1 MSQEKKEEI
10 NVLSTV
16 NVHLDGED
24 VVLEVKDNTI
34 LQTLIDEGYDPPF
47 SCTSG
52 VCTTCMAK
60 LNKGSVEMD
69 ENYGLTEEEV
79 EEGYILTCQSR
90 PTSKEVEITYEI

>member
-1 MSQEKKEEI
+1 MNRKKEK
-10 NVLSTV
+10 NVDLLSKV
-16 NVHLDGED
+16 KVSLDGED
-24 VVLEVKDNTI
+24 VELIVKDETI

-79 EEGYILTCQSR
+79 KEGYILTCQSR
-90 PTSKEVEITYEI
+90 PTSQEVELTYEV

>member
-1 MSQEKKEEI
+1 MNQEKEKNI
-10 NVLSTV
+10 NVLSKV
-16 NVHLDGED
+16 KVSLDGEKVEL
-24 VVLEVKDNTI
+24 VVKGDTI

-60 LNKGSVEMD
+60 LNKGAVVMD

-90 PTSKEVEITYEI
+90 PTTAEVEITYEI